1 MDLQRDNSTH
11 LNRLS
16 VRKGEP
22 MDPQITD
29 KLSEELRTVNAV
41 LKQITDDLAT
51 IKKEVHTIHSQVTDA
66 SGKEFV
72 EKR

>member
-1 MDLQRDNSTH
+1 MH

>member
-1 MDLQRDNSTH
+1 MH

-22 MDPQITD
+22 METPITD